1 MSLLRNPNWK
11 KYENMP
17 REEKYELENN
27 LHGARKEVKLLDQDW
42 G

>member
-1 MSLLRNPNWK
+1 
-11 KYENMP
+11 MP

-27 LHGARKEVKLLDQDW
+27 LHGARNEVELLDQDW

>member
-1 MSLLRNPNWK
+1 MSLLRTLTG

-27 LHGARKEVKLLDQDW
+27 LRGARNEVELLDQDW

>member
-1 MSLLRNPNWK
+1 
-11 KYENMP
+11 MP

-27 LHGARKEVKLLDQDW
+27 LHGARNKVELLDQDW

>member
-1 MSLLRNPNWK
+1 MSLLQILIG

-27 LHGARKEVKLLDQDW
+27 LHGARNEIELLDQDW